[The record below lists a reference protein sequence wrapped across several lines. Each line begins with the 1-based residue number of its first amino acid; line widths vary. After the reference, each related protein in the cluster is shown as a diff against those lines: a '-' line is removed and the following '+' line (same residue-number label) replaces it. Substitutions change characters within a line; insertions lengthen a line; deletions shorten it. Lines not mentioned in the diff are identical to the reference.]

1 MNYLKVNLTV
11 SLDENKINEKKF
23 TKLATRVFD
32 VFSNLSNYMSSEQK
46 MGFVI
51 HSRTIEINISKVENG
66 SCYKKLQKALKIIE
80 KYSESEDLQ
89 KLGSVYC
96 SLNDK
101 EILVFSFKN
110 IIYLSDIV
118 EGENKNTVQRIMNL
132 KGQEVVF
139 NIDSI
144 HKEGIDEKSMES
156 TVVVAHLTLNN

>member
-11 SLDENKINEKKF
+11 SLDENKISEKKF

-51 HSRTIEINISKVENG
+51 NSRTIEINISKVENG
-66 SCYKKLQKALKIIE
+66 SCYKKLQKALKLIE
-80 KYSESEDLQ
+80 KYLGNDDLQ

-96 SLNDK
+96 SHNDK

-118 EGENKNTVQRIMNL
+118 EGENKNTVQHIMNL
-132 KGQEVVF
+132 KGQEVMF
-139 NIDSI
+139 KID
-144 HKEGIDEKSMES
+144 EGIYENLMES
-156 TVVVAHLTLNN
+156 TVVVAHLSLNN

>member
-1 MNYLKVNLTV
+1 MNLTV

-51 HSRTIEINISKVENG
+51 NSRTIEINISKVENG
-66 SCYKKLQKALKIIE
+66 SCYKKLQKALKLIE
-80 KYSESEDLQ
+80 KYLGNDDLQ

-96 SLNDK
+96 SHNDK

-118 EGENKNTVQRIMNL
+118 EGENKNTVQHIMNL
-132 KGQEVVF
+132 KGQEVMF
-139 NIDSI
+139 NID
-144 HKEGIDEKSMES
+144 EGIDENLMES
-156 TVVVAHLTLNN
+156 TVVVAHLSLNN

>member
-11 SLDENKINEKKF
+11 SLDENKISEKKF

-51 HSRTIEINISKVENG
+51 NSRTIEINISKVENG
-66 SCYKKLQKALKIIE
+66 SCYKKYKKLQKALKLIE
-80 KYSESEDLQ
+80 KYLGNDDLQ

-96 SLNDK
+96 SHNDK

-118 EGENKNTVQRIMNL
+118 EGENKNTVQHIMNL
-132 KGQEVVF
+132 KGQEVMF
-139 NIDSI
+139 NID
-144 HKEGIDEKSMES
+144 EGIYENLMES
-156 TVVVAHLTLNN
+156 TVVVAHLSLNN

>member
-11 SLDENKINEKKF
+11 SLDENKISEKKF

-32 VFSNLSNYMSSEQK
+32 VFSNLSNYMSSEKK

-51 HSRTIEINISKVENG
+51 NSRTIEINISKVENG
-66 SCYKKLQKALKIIE
+66 SCYKSYKKLQKALKLIE
-80 KYSESEDLQ
+80 KYLGNDDLQ

-96 SLNDK
+96 SHNDK

-118 EGENKNTVQRIMNL
+118 EGENKNTVQHIMNL
-132 KGQEVVF
+132 KGQEVMF
-139 NIDSI
+139 NID
-144 HKEGIDEKSMES
+144 EGIYENLMES
-156 TVVVAHLTLNN
+156 TVVVAHLSLNN

>member
-11 SLDENKINEKKF
+11 RLDENKISEKKF

-66 SCYKKLQKALKIIE
+66 SCYKKLKKSLKLIE
-80 KYSESEDLQ
+80 KYIKSDDLQ

-96 SLNDK
+96 SHSDK
-101 EILVFSFKN
+101 EILVFAFHN

-118 EGENKNTVQRIMNL
+118 VGKNKVQHIMNL
-132 KGQEVVF
+132 KGKEVMF
-139 NIDSI
+139 NID
-144 HKEGIDEKSMES
+144 EGIDENLIES
-156 TVVVAHLTLNN
+156 TVVVAHFIT

>member
-51 HSRTIEINISKVENG
+51 NSRTIEINISKVENG
-66 SCYKKLQKALKIIE
+66 SCYKKLQKALKLIE
-80 KYSESEDLQ
+80 KYLGNDDLQ

-96 SLNDK
+96 SHNDK

-118 EGENKNTVQRIMNL
+118 EGENKNTVQHIMNL
-132 KGQEVVF
+132 KGQEVMF
-139 NIDSI
+139 NID
-144 HKEGIDEKSMES
+144 EGIDENLMES
-156 TVVVAHLTLNN
+156 TVVVAHLSLNN

>member
-11 SLDENKINEKKF
+11 QLDEIKISEKKF
-23 TKLATRVFD
+23 TKLATRVFE

-51 HSRTIEINISKVENG
+51 NSRTIEINISKVENG
-66 SCYKKLQKALKIIE
+66 SCYKKLQKALKLIE
-80 KYSESEDLQ
+80 NYLENDDLQ

-96 SLNDK
+96 SHNDK

-118 EGENKNTVQRIMNL
+118 EGENKNRVQHIMNL
-132 KGQEVVF
+132 KGQEVMF
-139 NIDSI
+139 NID
-144 HKEGIDEKSMES
+144 EGIDENLMES

>member
-11 SLDENKINEKKF
+11 QLDEIKISEKKF

-32 VFSNLSNYMSSEQK
+32 LFSNLSNYMSSEQK

-51 HSRTIEINISKVENG
+51 NSRTIEINISKVENG
-66 SCYKKLQKALKIIE
+66 SCYKKLQKALKLIE
-80 KYSESEDLQ
+80 KYIENDDLQ

-96 SLNDK
+96 SHNDK

-118 EGENKNTVQRIMNL
+118 EGENKNTVQHIMNM
-132 KGQEVVF
+132 KGQEVMF
-139 NIDSI
+139 NID
-144 HKEGIDEKSMES
+144 EGINENLMES
-156 TVVVAHLTLNN
+156 TVVVAHFSLNN

>member
-11 SLDENKINEKKF
+11 SLDENKISEKKF

-51 HSRTIEINISKVENG
+51 LSRTIEINIAKIENG
-66 SCYKKLQKALKIIE
+66 GCYKKLQKALKLIE
-80 KYSESEDLQ
+80 KYLENDDLQ

-96 SLNDK
+96 SHNGK

-118 EGENKNTVQRIMNL
+118 EGENKNTVQHIMNL
-132 KGQEVVF
+132 KGQEVMF
-139 NIDSI
+139 NID
-144 HKEGIDEKSMES
+144 EGIDENLMES
-156 TVVVAHLTLNN
+156 TVVVAHLSLNN

>member
-11 SLDENKINEKKF
+11 SLDENKISEKKF

-51 HSRTIEINISKVENG
+51 NSRTIEINISKVENG
-66 SCYKKLQKALKIIE
+66 SCYKKLQKATKALKLIE
-80 KYSESEDLQ
+80 KYLGNDDLQ

-96 SLNDK
+96 SHNDK

-118 EGENKNTVQRIMNL
+118 EGENKNTVQHIMNL
-132 KGQEVVF
+132 KGQEVMF
-139 NIDSI
+139 NID
-144 HKEGIDEKSMES
+144 EGIYENLMES
-156 TVVVAHLTLNN
+156 TVVVAHLSLNN

>member
-11 SLDENKINEKKF
+11 QLDEIKISEKKF
-23 TKLATRVFD
+23 TKLATRVFE

-51 HSRTIEINISKVENG
+51 NSRTIEINISKVESG
-66 SCYKKLQKALKIIE
+66 SCYKKLQKALKLIE
-80 KYSESEDLQ
+80 NYLENDDLQ

-96 SLNDK
+96 SHNDK

-110 IIYLSDIV
+110 IIYLSDII
-118 EGENKNTVQRIMNL
+118 EGENKNRVQHIMNL
-132 KGQEVVF
+132 KGQEVMF
-139 NIDSI
+139 NID
-144 HKEGIDEKSMES
+144 EGIDENLMES

>member
-11 SLDENKINEKKF
+11 QLDEIKISEKKF
-23 TKLATRVFD
+23 TKLATRVFE

-51 HSRTIEINISKVENG
+51 NSRTIEINISKVENG
-66 SCYKKLQKALKIIE
+66 SCYKKLQKALKLIE
-80 KYSESEDLQ
+80 NYLENDDLQ

-96 SLNDK
+96 SHNDK

-110 IIYLSDIV
+110 IIYLSDII
-118 EGENKNTVQRIMNL
+118 EGENKNRVQHIMNL
-132 KGQEVVF
+132 KGQEVMF
-139 NIDSI
+139 NID
-144 HKEGIDEKSMES
+144 EGIDENLMES

>member
-11 SLDENKINEKKF
+11 QLDEIKISEKKF
-23 TKLATRVFD
+23 TKLATRVFE

-51 HSRTIEINISKVENG
+51 NSRTIEINISKVENG
-66 SCYKKLQKALKIIE
+66 SCYKKLQKALKLIE
-80 KYSESEDLQ
+80 KYLENDDLQ

-96 SLNDK
+96 SHNDK

-118 EGENKNTVQRIMNL
+118 EGENKNRVQHIMNL
-132 KGQEVVF
+132 KGQEVMF
-139 NIDSI
+139 NID
-144 HKEGIDEKSMES
+144 EGIDENLMES

>member
-51 HSRTIEINISKVENG
+51 NSRTIEINISKVENG
-66 SCYKKLQKALKIIE
+66 SCYKKLQKALKLIE
-80 KYSESEDLQ
+80 KYLGNDDLQ

-96 SLNDK
+96 SHNDK

-118 EGENKNTVQRIMNL
+118 EGENKNTIQHIMNL
-132 KGQEVVF
+132 KGQEVMF
-139 NIDSI
+139 NID
-144 HKEGIDEKSMES
+144 EGIDENLMES
-156 TVVVAHLTLNN
+156 TVVVAHSSLNN

>member
-80 KYSESEDLQ
+80 KYLESEDLQ

-110 IIYLSDIV
+110 LIYLSDIV
-118 EGENKNTVQRIMNL
+118 EGKNKNTVQRIMNL
-132 KGQEVVF
+132 KGQEVIF

-144 HKEGIDEKSMES
+144 QKEGIDEKSMES
-156 TVVVAHLTLNN
+156 TVVVAHLSLDN

>member
-11 SLDENKINEKKF
+11 SLDENKISEKKF

-51 HSRTIEINISKVENG
+51 NSRTIEINISKVENG
-66 SCYKKLQKALKIIE
+66 SCYKKLQKALKLIE
-80 KYSESEDLQ
+80 KYLGNDDLQ

-96 SLNDK
+96 SHNDK

-110 IIYLSDIV
+110 VIYLSDIV
-118 EGENKNTVQRIMNL
+118 EGENKNTVQHIMNL
-132 KGQEVVF
+132 NGQEVMF
-139 NIDSI
+139 NID
-144 HKEGIDEKSMES
+144 EGIYENLMES
-156 TVVVAHLTLNN
+156 TVVVAHLSLNN